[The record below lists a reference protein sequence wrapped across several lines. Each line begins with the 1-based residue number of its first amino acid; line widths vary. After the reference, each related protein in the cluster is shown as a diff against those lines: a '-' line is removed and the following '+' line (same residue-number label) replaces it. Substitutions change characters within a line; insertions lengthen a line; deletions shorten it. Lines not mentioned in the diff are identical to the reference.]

1 MTMLVDALLLFVL
14 FVAWGAQ
21 ATVPWRLSGT
31 AAAAAD
37 AASEAAD
44 GSPAGGRSAG
54 GGAARGGSAAG
65 AAASRRLWRAAALPL
80 ALAGLLAAYELGDRN
95 PDAAIATGLVPLLAS
110 VPGRL
115 LAVLVPALLVG
126 ALLGG
131 LGGDRLGVAGERL
144 TAALGLAACAAAAW
158 AGELLRAGEGPES
171 SEPRFLL
178 LIGCRLALMLA
189 AGELPLLVGRPRWA
203 AAGGIALLLYLS
215 LLPAPLRAVLWN
227 QGLQLTCGAGAL
239 LLLAVRWLPRA
250 LRLPAFAIG
259 LLLAAIVLGQAGHVS
274 QALAPGV
281 DYQEFPVLR

>member
-21 ATVPWRLSGT
+21 ATVPWRLSG
-31 AAAAAD
+31 AASAAAD
-37 AASEAAD
+37 AGTGEA
-44 GSPAGGRSAG
+44 AGGRAAG
-54 GGAARGGSAAG
+54 AGAAAG

-80 ALAGLLAAYELGDRN
+80 ALAGLLAAYELADRN
-95 PDAAIATGLVPLLAS
+95 PDAAIATGLVPLMAS

-115 LAVLVPALLVG
+115 LAVLVPALLLG
-126 ALLGG
+126 ALVGG

-144 TAALGLAACAAAAW
+144 AAALGLAACAAAAW

-189 AGELPLLVGRPRWA
+189 AGELPLIDGRPRWA
-203 AAGGIALLLYLS
+203 AAGGVALLLYLT

-227 QGLQLTCGAGAL
+227 QGLQLTCGAGVL

-259 LLLAAIVLGQAGHVS
+259 LLLAGIVLGQAGRVS

-281 DYQEFPVLR
+281 DYQEFPVLH

>member
-21 ATVPWRLSGT
+21 AMLPWRLSGT
-31 AAAAAD
+31 AAAGAD
-37 AASEAAD
+37 AV
-44 GSPAGGRSAG
+44 AGE
-54 GGAARGGSAAG
+54 SAAG
-65 AAASRRLWRAAALPL
+65 AAARRRLWRAAALPL
-80 ALAGLLAAYELGDRN
+80 ALAGLLAAYELADRN

-110 VPGRL
+110 VPGQL
-115 LAVLVPALLVG
+115 LAVLAPALLVA
-126 ALLGG
+126 ALLVG

-158 AGELLRAGEGPES
+158 AGELLRAGEGPEIS
-171 SEPRFLL
+171 APRFLL

-189 AGELPLLVGRPRWA
+189 AGELPLLARPRWA
-203 AAGGIALLLYLS
+203 AAGGVALLLYLP
-215 LLPAPLRAVLWN
+215 LLPAPLRTVLWN
-227 QGLQLTCGAGAL
+227 QGLWLTCGAAAL

-259 LLLAAIVLGQAGHVS
+259 LLLAAIVLGQAGRVS
-274 QALAPGV
+274 QALAPGA

>member
-1 MTMLVDALLLFVL
+1 MTMLGDALLLFVL

-21 ATVPWRLSGT
+21 ATMPWRLSGT

-37 AASEAAD
+37 T
-44 GSPAGGRSAG
+44 GS
-54 GGAARGGSAAG
+54 G

-80 ALAGLLAAYELGDRN
+80 ALAGLLAAYELADRN
-95 PDAAIATGLVPLLAS
+95 PDAAIATRLVPLLAS
-110 VPGRL
+110 VPGRV

-131 LGGDRLGVAGERL
+131 LGGDRIGVAGERL
-144 TAALGLAACAAAAW
+144 TAALALAACAAAAW

-171 SEPRFLL
+171 TEPRFLL

-189 AGELPLLVGRPRWA
+189 AGELPFIAARPRWA
-203 AAGGIALLLYLS
+203 ATGGVALLLYLP

-227 QGLQLTCGAGAL
+227 QGLQLTCGAAAL
-239 LLLAVRWLPRA
+239 LLLAARWLPRA
-250 LRLPAFAIG
+250 LRRPAFAIG
-259 LLLAAIVLGQAGHVS
+259 LLLAAIVLGQAGRVS

-281 DYQEFPVLR
+281 DYQEFPVLN

>member
-14 FVAWGAQ
+14 FVGWGAQ

-31 AAAAAD
+31 AV
-37 AASEAAD
+37 
-44 GSPAGGRSAG
+44 R
-54 GGAARGGSAAG
+54 
-65 AAASRRLWRAAALPL
+65 RRLWRAAALPL
-80 ALAGLLAAYELGDRN
+80 ALAGMLAAYTLAGRN

-115 LAVLVPALLVG
+115 LAVLAPALLVA
-126 ALLGG
+126 ALLTG

-158 AGELLRAGEGPES
+158 AGELLRTGEGPEI
-171 SEPRFLL
+171 SEHRFLL

-189 AGELPLLVGRPRWA
+189 AGELPLLARPRWA
-203 AAGGIALLLYLS
+203 AAGGGALLLYLA
-215 LLPAPLRAVLWN
+215 LLPAPLRGVLGN
-227 QGLQLTCGAGAL
+227 QGLWLTCGAAAL

-250 LRLPAFAIG
+250 LRLPAFAFG
-259 LLLAAIVLGQAGHVS
+259 LLLAAIVLGQAGRMS
-274 QALAPGV
+274 QALAPGA